1 MTVAELGRS
10 LRKGEFSCLELMERT
25 LAAVAAGDRCNSL
38 ITSMAGEAIEE
49 ARLRDRELRS
59 GTDRGPFHGIPIAHK
74 DNFYTRGVR
83 TTAGSLVFRDFVPSF
98 DADVVTRLR
107 EAGAVCIGK
116 TNMHELA
123 FGITSKNPHY
133 GSVLNPHDPE
143 RIAGGSSGGSAA
155 LVAQGLLPVA
165 TGSDTGGSIRVP
177 ASYCGIVGLKPTY
190 GRVSRRGLLPL
201 SFSLDCAGP
210 LATCV
215 GDCALAM
222 EAMAGLRITDDQ
234 LDLRTVR
241 VGVPRATYFSELD
254 ERVSQAVESAVQS
267 LAAAGAALQDV
278 QTPDLDELNAMS
290 RLVQMSETA
299 ALYAD
304 RRDRAD
310 FGSDVWT
317 LIEQGR
323 TIAAHEYVNAQRLRT
338 LYRRTFDSLWK
349 QVDFLLTPTTPV
361 TAPSLSEEH
370 VQVGSYRM
378 DVRLASTSL
387 VRSLNLTGEPAL
399 SMPCGRDGSGLPVG
413 LQIVAKPFAEARL
426 LQFARALESLLEG
439 QTRSLYRTPSPV
451 E

>member
-1 MTVAELGRS
+1 MTLAELGRS
-10 LRKGEFSCLELMERT
+10 LRSGEFSCVELTERT
-25 LAAVAAGDRCNSL
+25 LAAVTAGDRCNSV

-49 ARLRDRELRS
+49 ARVSDRELRS
-59 GTDRGPFHGIPIAHK
+59 GHHRGPFHGIPIAHK
-74 DNFYTRGVR
+74 DNFYTKGVR
-83 TTAGSLVFRDFVPSF
+83 TTAGSLVFRHFVPEF
-98 DADVVTRLR
+98 DADVVTRFR
-107 EAGAVCIGK
+107 EAGAICIGK

-133 GSVLNPHDPE
+133 GSVLNPHDHE

-155 LVAQGLLPVA
+155 LVAQGLIPVA

-177 ASYCGIVGLKPTY
+177 ASYCGIIGLKPTY

-210 LATCV
+210 LATCID
-215 GDCALAM
+215 DCALALQVM
-222 EAMAGLRITDDQ
+222 TGSELSHKP

-241 VGVPRATYFSELD
+241 VGVPRATYFAKLEGSVAD
-254 ERVSQAVESAVQS
+254 TVEST
-267 LAAAGAALQDV
+267 LALLGNAGVKVQDV
-278 QTPDLDELNAMS
+278 QTPDLEELNAVS

-304 RRDRAD
+304 RHDAAE
-310 FGSDVWT
+310 FGSDVWA
-317 LIEQGR
+317 LIESGR

-338 LYRRTFDSLWK
+338 LYRQAFDSLWK

-361 TAPSLSEEH
+361 TAPLLSEEQ

-399 SMPCGRDGSGLPVG
+399 SMPCGKDRSGLPVG
-413 LQIVAKPFAEARL
+413 LQVIAKPFAEARL
-426 LQFARALESLLEG
+426 LQFGRALELLLE
-439 QTRSLYRTPSPV
+439 R
-451 E
+451 